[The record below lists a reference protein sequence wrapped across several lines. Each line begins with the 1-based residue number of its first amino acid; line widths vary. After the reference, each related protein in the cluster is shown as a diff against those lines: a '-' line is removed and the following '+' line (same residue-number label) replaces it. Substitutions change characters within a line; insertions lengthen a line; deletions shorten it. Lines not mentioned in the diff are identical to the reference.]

1 MSEGR
6 ILAVDYGAKRVG
18 IALSDPLRIFAKPLA
33 VLANTGFTELVTELT
48 GLILEHGV
56 GLVVVGL
63 PLAIEGGN
71 TAKTDETQA
80 FIDRLTPLLPVP
92 VRAWDER
99 YSTSEAVDELI
110 KLGYDWRQRRKI
122 QDAMAAAMILKS
134 FLASL
139 TQA

>member
-1 MSEGR
+1 M
-6 ILAVDYGAKRVG
+6 DYGAKRVG
-18 IALSDPLRIFAKPLA
+18 VALSDPLRIFAKPLK
-33 VLANTGFTELVTELT
+33 VLANTGFSDIVAALT
-48 GLILEHGV
+48 DLISEHCV
-56 GLVVVGL
+56 GLVIVGL

-71 TAKTDETQA
+71 TAKTDETLA

-134 FLASL
+134 YLATLS
-139 TQA
+139 QA